1 MQNSRCPSFPFVDT
15 LTCIH
20 SPCHPLR
27 IRSLSIFILFLD
39 LAWHSIVPWTP
50 LFTPPP
56 LLSTLSL
63 IRLGFL
69 YVALFVGLSS
79 DGLPRHQVPL
89 LIFIVH
95 YSSLYVADR
104 AFGASHSFVSH
115 LPSIPNSMI
124 FPHSFSSLSASSVS
138 VSVSLFSL
146 QIFILNATI
155 SPVSLI
161 CTYRSSVVSPR
172 MCKVLEQLL
181 RLQRNF
187 QSCYALPR
195 GDTWMVVEMLG
206 LMVYEGVGTDGYRW
220 MQVFTV

>member
-1 MQNSRCPSFPFVDT
+1 MTTCRSPSTRTKSCSMSSKHRAKQSMSIVPLVDT

-20 SPCHPLR
+20 SPSHPLR

-50 LFTPPP
+50 MLIPP

-104 AFGASHSFVSH
+104 AFGATHSFVSH

-124 FPHSFSSLSASSVS
+124 FPHSFSSLSLPLRCLFLFAS
-138 VSVSLFSL
+138 FSL

-161 CTYRSSVVSPR
+161 CT
-172 MCKVLEQLL
+172 
-181 RLQRNF
+181 
-187 QSCYALPR
+187 
-195 GDTWMVVEMLG
+195 
-206 LMVYEGVGTDGYRW
+206 
-220 MQVFTV
+220 